1 MPKRSWPIAHPW
13 RRLLLC
19 ALLALALHLILLAL
33 FGPRVDA
40 HYTSTI
46 AQPLVYALAPPPAV
60 APAPA
65 TAPKRPRPPR
75 PVPALSP
82 PPPPAPVEA
91 PAPEPQ
97 AEPETAA
104 APVPEAAPVVAEA
117 PAAPPAPEPVA
128 PPPALI
134 PSSLRLKYGIT
145 GDVKGLSY
153 QASGE
158 LLWAHDGQN
167 YEARLEVSAFLL
179 GSRVQS
185 SRGRITPEG
194 LQPQRFSDRSRR
206 ERITEFDQA
215 LGQVR
220 FSEGAPSVPLTAGMQ
235 DQVSVFMQLASLL
248 ASQAASYPPGTELTL
263 QVADYRRAGPWRFVV
278 HEEETLRLPG
288 GEVTTRKVSRIVNP
302 GADELRVE
310 LWLAPSLGW
319 LPARLRIS
327 QPSGDTIDQ
336 RWRGSEPP

>member
-1 MPKRSWPIAHPW
+1 MNGPAPRWPATHAW
-13 RRLLLC
+13 RRLLFC
-19 ALLALALHLILLAL
+19 AGLALVLHLLLLAW

-40 HYTSTI
+40 HYTSAI

-60 APAPA
+60 APAPT
-65 TAPKRPRPPR
+65 TAPRRPRPPR

-82 PPPPAPVEA
+82 PPAPIEA
-91 PAPEPQ
+91 PAPEPL
-97 AEPETAA
+97 AEPEPAA
-104 APVPEAAPVVAEA
+104 APALETSPVVTEA

-145 GDVKGLSY
+145 GEVKGLSY
-153 QASGE
+153 QAGGE

-179 GSRVQS
+179 GSRVQG

-194 LQPQRFSDRSRR
+194 LQPLRFSDRSRR
-206 ERITEFDQA
+206 ERTAEFDHA

-220 FSEGAPSVPLTAGMQ
+220 FSEGAPSAPLVLGMQ
-235 DQVSVFMQLASLL
+235 DQLSVFLQLASLL
-248 ASQAASYPPGTELTL
+248 ASQPASYPPGTELTL
-263 QVADYRRAGPWRFVV
+263 QVADYRKAESWRFVV
-278 HEEETLRLPG
+278 NEEETLRLPG
-288 GEVTTRKVSRIVNP
+288 GEVATRKLSRIVNP

-319 LPARLRIS
+319 LPARLRVS
-327 QPSGDTIDQ
+327 QPSGDYIDQ
-336 RWRGSEPP
+336 RWRSSETP